1 MREHDK
7 SGKSHYTRCVISRR
21 HMHLVIALL
30 LPLMVLRA
38 MLPPGYMPV
47 AENGTL
53 RIALC
58 SDGIYPAADNSSD
71 KSTGSGHEQPST
83 SGSCAFANAAASA
96 PPPAALQ
103 SVVAIEVNA
112 GTVPASTAPTRSAS
126 IVRVQSARGPPS
138 LSL

>member
-1 MREHDK
+1 
-7 SGKSHYTRCVISRR
+7 
-21 HMHLVIALL
+21 MHLVIALL

-38 MLPPGYMPV
+38 MLPAGYMPV

-53 RIALC
+53 RIAMC
-58 SDGIYPAADNSSD
+58 SDGIYRAATDHNSD
-71 KSTGSGHEQPST
+71 KSGSGHEQSSA
-83 SGSCAFANAAASA
+83 SGSCAFANAVVSA

-103 SVVAIEVNA
+103 FIVAIAVDA
-112 GTVPASTAPTRSAS
+112 GTIPASTAPTRPAS

>member
-1 MREHDK
+1 
-7 SGKSHYTRCVISRR
+7 
-21 HMHLVIALL
+21 MHLVIALL

-38 MLPPGYMPV
+38 MLPAGYMPV
-47 AENGTL
+47 AQDGTL
-53 RIALC
+53 RIAMC
-58 SDGIYPAADNSSD
+58 SDGIQPAATDHGD
-71 KSTGSGHEQPST
+71 KSTGSGHEQSSV

-103 SVVAIEVNA
+103 SIAVIEFDA
-112 GTVPASTAPTRSAS
+112 GFIPAGAAPHRSAS